1 MSATKRTAS
10 DEPPEE
16 GELDERPAKVA
27 RRDDPPPATGTN
39 GAEEAAAAATPL
51 PISHPFQARFRAAEL
66 SAGQYHVLDEAG
78 SGDGSGAESAA
89 SDSDELDEDELM
101 EMLDADLP
109 EKFKGTRPVR
119 GPGAAEDPD
128 DDSNYEHRDKVVL
141 KVLGRHP
148 VEPLP
153 EDWVQVTHMSGMPI
167 YLHRQSRV
175 VTLSRPYF
183 LGPGS
188 ARKHDIPL
196 YSVPCLQYLRELEKE
211 GEQKADADPAP
222 TCPVTGNRSA
232 CPASAGES
240 QTQVNGVAEEVTENS
255 TATNGEVTG
264 VIGGAA
270 VEAALD
276 NTVTQDSETS
286 AAGEA
291 ATESRPE
298 SDAVEDS
305 AVEDSA
311 AETDT
316 AAATPAASTV
326 PSPSESTQAGD
337 ESAAPTP
344 AESAAPTPA
353 ESAAPTPA
361 ESAAPSP
368 AAPAAEGEAPAAPG
382 SNGVP
387 VGPVPVDGVSMVDP
401 SVTPEEMHKYCAR
414 RFQFKTIHLMKF
426 NTWRERRHYLR
437 KKRTQRPQMS
447 SKTKLLSF
455 PVRPSR
461 KSAAVPGTRLREWVL
476 NPGGKSYVCIL
487 HEYLQHVLREQP
499 VYSYSELKNAATPY
513 GATVSLNSVQYG
525 SGYGSSKKQAKS
537 EAAKATLQIFIPNLM
552 EQIEADKTVQGSA
565 KPADMDLSF
574 FDSIRLEDPRV
585 ADLCSKA
592 AEPSP
597 FTILLVCLQR
607 NFGLTSNQ
615 VACKLHT
622 TKHKQNE
629 FEMTVGKHTA
639 RVPCKNKKDGKHLA
653 AQSLLQQLHPHVT
666 SWGSLLRMYGNH
678 SSKSLKVKRQE
689 EQQITLLQ
697 SKATVNSPNYAIL
710 NKLREEMGKLQ
721 ERQVRPIGLLQLSD
735 LHEAEQGRSESGVTL
750 DAVDL

>member
-10 DEPPEE
+10 DEPPAASEE
-16 GELDERPAKVA
+16 PPEKGEVDERPAKVA

-39 GAEEAAAAATPL
+39 GAEDAAAAATPL

-222 TCPVTGNRSA
+222 TCPVTGNRAA
-232 CPASAGES
+232 CPA
-240 QTQVNGVAEEVTENS
+240 T
-255 TATNGEVTG
+255 TNGEVTG
-264 VIGGAA
+264 ANGGAA

-276 NTVTQDSETS
+276 NTATQSSETN

-291 ATESRPE
+291 ATESRAE
-298 SDAVEDS
+298 SAAVEDS

-326 PSPSESTQAGD
+326 PSPSESTQAG
-337 ESAAPTP
+337 E
-344 AESAAPTPA
+344 

-368 AAPAAEGEAPAAPG
+368 AESPAPTPAESAAPTPVESAAPSPAAPAAEGEGAAAPG

-735 LHEAEQGRSESGVTL
+735 LHEEEQGRSESGVTL